1 MSDENWPFD
10 QLFGPVE
17 KIFAEFDRL
26 FQNGVPPSSSNDLRS
41 EVLKDEEEFS
51 SSSSWMNRVE
61 RQLTPSGKCFLETRI
76 QQSTDQPDR
85 EETISKICGEKYHT
99 TVKINGQIS
108 REYGNATREQ
118 LDQIDSSSSPPT
130 DFV

>member
-10 QLFGPVE
+10 QLFGSVE

-26 FQNGVPPSSSNDLRS
+26 FQSVPPPPNDLRT
-41 EVLKDEEEFS
+41 EVLKQREKIS
-51 SSSSWMNRVE
+51 LVE
-61 RQLTPSGKCFLETRI
+61 RQLTPSGKCWIERRI
-76 QQSTDQPDR
+76 EESTER